1 MKILQVIGG
10 LASSSGTT
18 PAVLALSNRLA
29 DAGHKVDIFHVSGR
43 TPDTVMP
50 SSPAV
55 CVEGFS
61 LTGPR
66 LWAGSVALYRAL
78 MDRTGEYDVIHGYS
92 LWLFT
97 NIALSLACRRARRP
111 YIISPQGAL
120 DAWALKHHGLRKRI
134 YAAMIERRL
143 LNSAAC
149 IQCVTPHEAS
159 LVQKFAVNTKTVV
172 IPNGVEISSFDA
184 ASREYP
190 VEFLF
195 LSRLHPKKGLDI
207 LIPAFALARKQC
219 PDIRLTIVGG
229 DGGSGYRATVEAL
242 LSSQGLNDG
251 VHLTGELRGTEKT
264 AAFESAGIFVL
275 TSRSEGHPLAALE
288 AMERGLPVILTP
300 QCYLPEVAE
309 MGAGIVAEPDV
320 TEVARAIVRLASS
333 QDARREM
340 GCAGRRLIEE
350 RFSADRVASLQLKLY
365 KETASKYGRI

>member
-29 DAGHKVDIFHVSGR
+29 DAGHHVDIFYVSGR
-43 TPDTVMP
+43 TLDTVKP
-50 SSPAV
+50 SNPQV
-55 CVEGFS
+55 RLEGFP

-66 LWAGSVALYRAL
+66 LWAGSRSLYEAL
-78 MDRTGEYDVIHGYS
+78 MARAGDYDLVHGYS

-97 NIALSLACRRARRP
+97 NIAVSRACRRAGRP

-120 DAWALKHHGLRKRI
+120 DDWAFRHHGLRKQI
-134 YAAMIERRL
+134 YAALIERRL

-159 LVQKFAVNTKTVV
+159 LVQKFAVNATTVV

-184 ASREYP
+184 TRREYP
-190 VEFLF
+190 MEVLF

-207 LIPAFALARKQC
+207 LIPAFALAKKEC
-219 PDIRLTIVGG
+219 PGIRLTIVGG
-229 DGGSGYRATVEAL
+229 DGGSGYRAAVEAL
-242 LSSQGLNDG
+242 LSSQGLNDC
-251 VHLTGELRGTEKT
+251 VRLTGELRDAEKT
-264 AAFESAGIFVL
+264 AAFESAGIYVL

-288 AMERGLPVILTP
+288 AMERGLPVIITP

-333 QDARREM
+333 LEARRQM
-340 GCAGRRLIEE
+340 GCTGRRLIEE

-365 KETASKYGRI
+365 KETASKYGRN

>member
-29 DAGHKVDIFHVSGR
+29 AAGHHVDIFYVSGR
-43 TPDTVMP
+43 TPDTVRP
-50 SSPAV
+50 FNPRV
-55 CVEGFS
+55 GLEGFP

-66 LWAGSVALYRAL
+66 LWAGSRRLYKAL
-78 MDRTGEYDVIHGYS
+78 MARAGDYDLVHGYS

-97 NIALSLACRRARRP
+97 NIAVSRACRRAGRP

-120 DAWALKHHGLRKRI
+120 DDWALRHHGLRKRI
-134 YAAMIERRL
+134 YAALFERRI
-143 LNSAAC
+143 LNCADC
-149 IQCVTPHEAS
+149 IQCVTPHEAL
-159 LVQKFAVNTKTVV
+159 LVQKFALNAKTVV
-172 IPNGVEISSFDA
+172 IPNGVEIGPFDPA
-184 ASREYP
+184 CREYP

-207 LIPAFALARKQC
+207 LIPAFALAKKEC
-219 PDIRLTIVGG
+219 PEIRLTIVGG
-229 DGGSGYRATVEAL
+229 DGGSGYRTTVEGL
-242 LSSQGLNDG
+242 LSSQGLNDC
-251 VHLTGELRGTEKT
+251 VRLTGELRGTEKT
-264 AAFESAGIFVL
+264 TAFESAGIFVL

-288 AMERGLPVILTP
+288 AMERGLPVIITP
-300 QCYLPEVAE
+300 QCYLPEVTE
-309 MGAGIVAEPDV
+309 MGAGIVTEPEV
-320 TEVARAIVRLASS
+320 KEVARAIVRLASS
-333 QDARREM
+333 RDARRQM